1 MPSVSWPSSL
11 PYKALAGTHSFQR
24 EPNIVAFKPDAGEPM
39 RRRRYQGKATTDSFD
54 MILTSAQKDALMTF
68 YDDTLSQGA
77 MSFIAPLIDG
87 VSRTWWFDPASP
99 PAATNV
105 RGGTAY
111 KVSFRMGCRR

>member
-1 MPSVSWPSSL
+1 MPSASWPVTL
-11 PYKALAGTHSFQR
+11 PYKALAGSHTFQR
-24 EPNIVAFKPDAGEPM
+24 EPNTIAFKPDVGEPM

-87 VSRTWWFDPASP
+87 VSRTWWFDPAIP